1 MKQEVGHT
9 QMWSFIYGGIKKYSA
24 DDPDDVE
31 SKLPFYVHSLIFLLS
46 CYVMTQYHSVKYY
59 SYGPPDGKY
68 VIVGSN
74 KDRYK
79 SVDNDKVISTYRF
92 TMVNEDGGKVDMNVG
107 SYSYGRFDVGDT
119 VEFEY
124 GKLK

>member
-1 MKQEVGHT
+1 MILSAIAN
-9 QMWSFIYGGIKKYSA
+9 MILYGIKKYSA

-59 SYGPPDGKY
+59 SDGPPDGKY
-68 VIVGSN
+68 IIIGSN

-79 SVDNDKVISTYRF
+79 SENVNKVISTYRF
-92 TMVNEDGGKVDMNVG
+92 TMVNEDGGKVYMNVG
-107 SYSYGRFDVGDT
+107 SYSYSRFNVGDT
-119 VEFEY
+119 VECEY